1 MPISNFSAMASN
13 NIIWVENELHAR
25 NYPVSFGHSVIF
37 LDKNENKAYIKSVD
51 QSGVM
56 TGFRR
61 FEINEI
67 AEPAPADLV
76 PKAEFEALQKQVT
89 ELKQALESQQNHKSY
104 NNNRRNYSNG
114 Q

>member
-1 MPISNFSAMASN
+1 MPLTNFSAMASN
-13 NIIWVENELHAR
+13 NILWVENELHAR
-25 NYPVSFGHSVIF
+25 NYPVTYGQSVIF

-61 FEINEI
+61 FDLTEIV
-67 AEPAPADLV
+67 EPVPADLV
-76 PKAEFEALQKQVT
+76 PKADFEALQLEVNA
-89 ELKQALESQQNHKSY
+89 LKQALENQKKNH
-104 NNNRRNYSNG
+104 NNRRNYNNG